1 MRHGKKIAHLGRT
14 ASHRKAMMANM
25 ASSLIEHKRINTTVA
40 KAKALKKFVEPLITK
55 AKSDTTHNRRVV
67 FSALRNKYAVSELF
81 RDIAEKVAD
90 RPGGYTRIIKVGS
103 RLGDNA
109 SMALIELVDFN
120 DTYVTEK
127 PTKKRSRRRGGK
139 KKAETAPA
147 ASEADIAE
155 DVVEE
160 VTEEQVEEVQAVVD
174 TAIENVEELTE
185 EQVEV
190 VAEVLQVST
199 EDVEII
205 AEAVKTDEVV
215 AEAVEVYVE
224 RAVENKD
231 VENYTL
237 ADVVTEIQFE
247 QFLENPIE
255 SFVSFEE
262 IDLSTIGDD
271 MTQDQKEKAQ
281 EVVVPV
287 ILTRIA
293 SMAAFIFRRS

>member
-120 DTYVTEK
+120 DIYVTDK

-139 KKAETAPA
+139 KKAETAPTA
-147 ASEADIAE
+147 DESEVVE

-160 VTEEQVEEVQAVVD
+160 VTEEFAAATEVE
-174 TAIENVEELTE
+174 
-185 EQVEV
+185 EV
-190 VAEVLQVST
+190 VAEETQTLEASVEEMEGT
-199 EDVEII
+199 EPETEET
-205 AEAVKTDEVV
+205 AEDTTEAISKADENQG
-215 AEAVEVYVE
+215 ES
-224 RAVENKD
+224 KD
-231 VENYTL
+231 H
-237 ADVVTEIQFE
+237 
-247 QFLENPIE
+247 
-255 SFVSFEE
+255 
-262 IDLSTIGDD
+262 
-271 MTQDQKEKAQ
+271 K
-281 EVVVPV
+281 
-287 ILTRIA
+287 
-293 SMAAFIFRRS
+293 

>member
-1 MRHGKKIAHLGRT
+1 
-14 ASHRKAMMANM
+14 M

-139 KKAETAPA
+139 KKVETAPA

-160 VTEEQVEEVQAVVD
+160 VTEEVAAPETEEVAL
-174 TAIENVEELTE
+174 EETPAQEESEEETKAAKPATE
-185 EQVEV
+185 EV
-190 VAEVLQVST
+190 T
-199 EDVEII
+199 EDPSETVS
-205 AEAVKTDEVV
+205 EADENQ
-215 AEAVEVYVE
+215 EDSKEE
-224 RAVENKD
+224 KS
-231 VENYTL
+231 
-237 ADVVTEIQFE
+237 E
-247 QFLENPIE
+247 QYCVNLQDFLNN
-255 SFVSFEE
+255 
-262 IDLSTIGDD
+262 
-271 MTQDQKEKAQ
+271 
-281 EVVVPV
+281 
-287 ILTRIA
+287 
-293 SMAAFIFRRS
+293 

>member
-120 DTYVTEK
+120 DIYVTDK

-139 KKAETAPA
+139 KKAETAPTA
-147 ASEADIAE
+147 DEAEVVE

-160 VTEEQVEEVQAVVD
+160 VTEEVA
-174 TAIENVEELTE
+174 AATE
-185 EQVEV
+185 
-190 VAEVLQVST
+190 A
-199 EDVEII
+199 
-205 AEAVKTDEVV
+205 DEVV
-215 AEAVEVYVE
+215 VVEETPTPEASVEESEGAEPAEDTTE
-224 RAVENKD
+224 TTSEADENQEESKD
-231 VENYTL
+231 
-237 ADVVTEIQFE
+237 D
-247 QFLENPIE
+247 
-255 SFVSFEE
+255 
-262 IDLSTIGDD
+262 
-271 MTQDQKEKAQ
+271 KQ
-281 EVVVPV
+281 E
-287 ILTRIA
+287 
-293 SMAAFIFRRS
+293 

>member
-120 DTYVTEK
+120 DTYVTDK

-139 KKAETAPA
+139 KQAETAPA
-147 ASEADIAE
+147 AVESEVVE

-160 VTEEQVEEVQAVVD
+160 VNEEVAAATETEEVAVEETPTPEAS
-174 TAIENVEELTE
+174 VEETEGAETATE
-185 EQVEV
+185 E
-190 VAEVLQVST
+190 VADDS
-199 EDVEII
+199 
-205 AEAVKTDEVV
+205 AETTSEADENQ
-215 AEAVEVYVE
+215 EES
-224 RAVENKD
+224 KD
-231 VENYTL
+231 
-237 ADVVTEIQFE
+237 D
-247 QFLENPIE
+247 
-255 SFVSFEE
+255 
-262 IDLSTIGDD
+262 
-271 MTQDQKEKAQ
+271 KQ
-281 EVVVPV
+281 E
-287 ILTRIA
+287 
-293 SMAAFIFRRS
+293 